1 MHGMME
7 MFDDL
12 PNTNTLL
19 DDKAI
24 TSGWQA
30 YKQVNR
36 AFRDKV
42 SIRVIV
48 LLLYHAVHYC
58 IICRIAMR
66 PVSKSTAN
74 SETASA

>member
-1 MHGMME
+1 MLE

-24 TSGWQA
+24 TNGWQA

-42 SIRVIV
+42 SI
-48 LLLYHAVHYC
+48 
-58 IICRIAMR
+58 
-66 PVSKSTAN
+66 
-74 SETASA
+74 ASHTVP

>member
-1 MHGMME
+1 MKQLGRALPQVMHGMLE

-24 TSGWQA
+24 TAGWQA

-42 SIRVIV
+42 R
-48 LLLYHAVHYC
+48 AWGPGWG
-58 IICRIAMR
+58 AR
-66 PVSKSTAN
+66 PVWI
-74 SETASA
+74 